1 MLSAV
6 GLVADTRC
14 EGTSEKVLQ
23 TGREAK
29 TRNSLRDAVSKE
41 HSDLKRTPLQRTAAS
56 KGTGNATPEHGP
68 YAVVTELIPC
78 PAAFEKSL
86 VAGRVTIRE
95 LREIGLVRRAP

>member
-29 TRNSLRDAVSKE
+29 TGNSLRDAVSKE
-41 HSDLKRTPLQRTAAS
+41 HSDFERKPPPRTAAS
-56 KGTGNATPEHGP
+56 KGTGNTMLEHGS

-86 VAGRVTIRE
+86 VAGRVTIRA
-95 LREIGLVRRAP
+95 LREVGLVCRAP